1 MISLSELKELIEL
14 LKSERITYFR
24 SDDLVLKLELPPS
37 PQLSDMLE
45 KVIKANDYTDDE
57 ILIDPFVGLDQ
68 NTTEGILD
76 GEPDT
81 R

>member
-1 MISLSELKELIEL
+1 MISLSELKELIGL